1 MKSQPVSFKDFKEFC
16 YDLYVTPPHTQKI
29 RTNVRNLSCLTA
41 IALAV
46 TLSFNVTAATTDYS
60 NQTLDHGI
68 DVKGQGNAIV
78 ADDLIITG
86 SSLVDASDRNEGIYI
101 GAGSTG
107 TFGGDRLEVR
117 FDTDDTAH
125 EFAGIQIN
133 GQTTGNATAVF
144 DSAETI
150 IDVSGTVG
158 SGKWGFGLL
167 VNGLGTDSASAKFT
181 GGNVLIKTTT
191 EAYTAQSATV
201 KANASLDFSNNG
213 NVEIHAYSPFGITVV
228 DGYGQLT
235 FNNNGNVLLKGAIL
249 PGTYTGQTNV
259 VGIQGYNGV
268 WNVTSAVKEFRIE
281 LTGAGVDNDGT
292 SYSTGTKGID
302 LSGENGSFTVNS
314 NSFVI
319 NMDID
324 PDVIDD
330 SPEGHTAQNA
340 YGISIDTYAKLVV
353 GVNTATSITVN
364 EGLGTAYGIN
374 AGYGAD
380 VRFDGNVSIQTDG
393 ATSSVAVNI
402 EGEDAYSEEP
412 VKPIAPTSITF
423 GGAQNHFTGNVIAS
437 NQGSLNLES
446 GHTVVD
452 GNICIDETSNISLQ
466 TAALEL
472 TQGSTLSVN
481 GSLTSTNGQIVLND
495 AAENTV
501 SINMLNAD
509 SSLQVIATSD
519 LNDKLGGNIST
530 FGKAVSISNG
540 AFGTELLMQ
549 EGLVAGETT
558 ALLNADG
565 TVDATT
571 IQSKTNSVM
580 QSSLELSANLPLVM
594 SRILTNDV
602 RKRLGN
608 LRTSES
614 SSGAWVRYDGG
625 RLSGSNGLD
634 TDFTTVQVGID
645 TKPSADSARLG
656 MAFSYTN
663 GDTDYARGGA
673 DLEGYSL
680 AGYGTW
686 FADNGMYVDVIGRLA
701 TMKNNITA
709 GSASG
714 KMENFLLGLSAEAG
728 WKFDLS
734 KLVYIEPQAELSYSY
749 VKGDDFNIGKATY
762 KINSMDSLIGR
773 VGFAASLSCPNN
785 RGDVYIRASAV
796 HEFLGDAEI
805 NGHTTGSTGMYKTD
819 GEDTWV
825 EFGLGGNFNISK
837 STYVWLDVERTAGAT
852 LDEDW
857 RATFGVRYNW

>member
-1 MKSQPVSFKDFKEFC
+1 MTHI
-16 YDLYVTPPHTQKI
+16 LPPPQNK
-29 RTNVRNLSCLTA
+29 RTNFQNLSCLTA
-41 IALAV
+41 IALAI
-46 TLSFNVTAATTDYS
+46 TLSFNATAATTDYS
-60 NQTLDHGI
+60 GQTLDHGI
-68 DVKGQGNAIV
+68 DVIDQGNAIV
-78 ADDLIITG
+78 ADNLIITG

-117 FDTDDTAH
+117 FDTDDATH

-133 GQTTGNATAVF
+133 GQTTGNASAVF
-144 DSAETI
+144 DSDQTVI
-150 IDVSGTVG
+150 VVSGPG
-158 SGKWGFGLL
+158 NSLKWGFGLL
-167 VNGLGTDSASAKFT
+167 VNGAGTNTASARFT
-181 GGNVLIKTTT
+181 GGDVFISTTT
-191 EAYTAQSATV
+191 EDYTAQSATV
-201 KANASLDFSNNG
+201 KANATLDFSNNG
-213 NVEIHAYSPFGITVV
+213 NVEIHAYSPFGVTVV
-228 DGYGQLT
+228 DAQGQLT
-235 FNNNGNVLLKGAIL
+235 FNNNGNVLLKGEIQ
-249 PGTYTGQTNV
+249 PGTHTAQTNV
-259 VGIQGYNGV
+259 VGIQGYDGV
-268 WNVTSAVKEFRIE
+268 WNVTSAVKELRIE
-281 LTGAGVDNDGT
+281 LSGAGVDNDGT

-324 PDVIDD
+324 PDMIDD

-380 VRFDGNVSIQTDG
+380 VRFDGNVSIQVDG

-402 EGEDAYSEEP
+402 EGEDAYSKET

-423 GGAQNHFTGNVIAS
+423 GGAQNHFTGDVIAS

-446 GHTVVD
+446 GHTVVN
-452 GNICIDETSNISLQ
+452 GNINTDETSSISLQ

-472 TQGSTLSVN
+472 AQGSTMSVN
-481 GSLTSTNGQIVLND
+481 GSLISSNGQIVLND

-501 SINMLNAD
+501 SIKTLSTD
-509 SSLQVIATSD
+509 SSLQVIAAAE
-519 LNDKLGGNIST
+519 LNDKLGGDIST
-530 FGKAVSISNG
+530 FGKAVSIGEG
-540 AFGTELLMQ
+540 AQGTQIVMQ

-558 ALLNADG
+558 GTLLADG
-565 TVDATT
+565 TLDASSV
-571 IQSKTNSVM
+571 QHKTNSVM

-608 LRTSES
+608 LRASEGA
-614 SSGAWVRYDGG
+614 SGAWVRYDGG

-656 MAFSYTN
+656 VAFSYTN

-701 TMKNNITA
+701 TMKNDITA

-714 KMENFLLGLSAEAG
+714 KMENLLLGLSAEAG
-728 WKFDLS
+728 WKFDLTN
-734 KLVYIEPQAELSYSY
+734 LVYIEPQAELSYAY
-749 VKGDDFNIGKATY
+749 VKGDDFNIGNATY
-762 KINSMDSLIGR
+762 KIDSMDSLIGR
-773 VGFAASLSCPNN
+773 VGFAAGLSCPNN
-785 RGDVYIRASAV
+785 RGDVYVRASAV
-796 HEFLGDAEI
+796 HEFLGDTEI
-805 NGHTTGSTGMYKTD
+805 SGRTTGSTGVYSTD

-837 STYVWLDVERTAGAT
+837 STYVWADVERTAGAT

-857 RATFGVRYNW
+857 RATLGVRYSW

>member
-1 MKSQPVSFKDFKEFC
+1 MTHILP
-16 YDLYVTPPHTQKI
+16 PPHK
-29 RTNVRNLSCLTA
+29 RTNIQNLSCLTA
-41 IALAV
+41 IALTI
-46 TLSFNVTAATTDYS
+46 TLSFNATAATTDYS
-60 NQTLDHGI
+60 DQTLDHGI
-68 DVKGQGNAIV
+68 DVIDQGNAIV
-78 ADDLIITG
+78 ADNLIITG

-117 FDTDDTAH
+117 FDTDDATH

-133 GQTTGNATAVF
+133 GQTTGNASAVF
-144 DSAETI
+144 DSDQTVI
-150 IDVSGTVG
+150 VVSGPG
-158 SGKWGFGLL
+158 NSLKWGFGLL
-167 VNGLGTDSASAKFT
+167 VNGAGTNTASARFT
-181 GGNVLIKTTT
+181 GGDVFISTTT
-191 EAYTAQSATV
+191 EDYTAQSATV
-201 KANASLDFSNNG
+201 KANATLDFSNNG
-213 NVEIHAYSPFGITVV
+213 NVEIHAYSPFGVTVV
-228 DGYGQLT
+228 DAQGQLT
-235 FNNNGNVLLKGAIL
+235 FNNNGNVLLKGEIQ
-249 PGTYTGQTNV
+249 PGTHTAQTNV
-259 VGIQGYNGV
+259 VGIQGYDGV
-268 WNVTSAVKEFRIE
+268 WNVTSAVKELRIE
-281 LTGAGVDNDGT
+281 LSGAGVDNDGT

-324 PDVIDD
+324 PDMIDD

-380 VRFDGNVSIQTDG
+380 VRFDGNVSIQVDG

-402 EGEDAYSEEP
+402 EGEDAYSKET

-423 GGAQNHFTGNVIAS
+423 GGAQNHFTGDVIAS

-446 GHTVVD
+446 GHTVVN
-452 GNICIDETSNISLQ
+452 GNINTDETSSISLQ

-472 TQGSTLSVN
+472 AQGSTMSVN
-481 GSLTSTNGQIVLND
+481 GSLISSNGQIVLND

-501 SINMLNAD
+501 SIKTLSTD
-509 SSLQVIATSD
+509 SSLQVIAAAE
-519 LNDKLGGNIST
+519 LNDKLGGDIST
-530 FGKAVSISNG
+530 FGKAVSIGEG
-540 AFGTELLMQ
+540 AQGTQIVMQ

-558 ALLNADG
+558 GTLLADG
-565 TVDATT
+565 TLDASSV
-571 IQSKTNSVM
+571 QHKTNSVM

-608 LRTSES
+608 LRASEGA
-614 SSGAWVRYDGG
+614 SGAWVRYDGG

-656 MAFSYTN
+656 VAFSYTN

-673 DLEGYSL
+673 DLEGFSL

-701 TMKNNITA
+701 TMKNDITA

-714 KMENFLLGLSAEAG
+714 KMENLLLGLSAEAG
-728 WKFDLS
+728 WKFDLTN
-734 KLVYIEPQAELSYSY
+734 LVYIEPQAELSYAY
-749 VKGDDFNIGKATY
+749 VKGDDFNIGNATY
-762 KINSMDSLIGR
+762 KIDSMDSLIGR
-773 VGFAASLSCPNN
+773 VGFAAGLSCSNN
-785 RGDVYIRASAV
+785 RGDVYVRASAV
-796 HEFLGDAEI
+796 HEFLGDTEI
-805 NGHTTGSTGMYKTD
+805 SGRTTGSTGVYSTD

-837 STYVWLDVERTAGAT
+837 STYVWADVERTAGAT

-857 RATFGVRYNW
+857 RATLGVRYSW

>member
-1 MKSQPVSFKDFKEFC
+1 MKNLLPSLKEIY
-16 YDLYVTPPHTQKI
+16 YDTYTTPPQNK
-29 RTNVRNLSCLTA
+29 RTNFQNLSCLTA
-41 IALAV
+41 IALAI
-46 TLSFNVTAATTDYS
+46 TLSFNATAATTDYS
-60 NQTLDHGI
+60 GQTLDHGI
-68 DVKGQGNAIV
+68 DVIDQGNAIV
-78 ADDLIITG
+78 ADNLIITG

-117 FDTDDTAH
+117 FDTDDATH

-133 GQTTGNATAVF
+133 GQTTGNASAVF
-144 DSAETI
+144 DSDQTVI
-150 IDVSGTVG
+150 VVSGPG
-158 SGKWGFGLL
+158 NSLKWGFGLL
-167 VNGLGTDSASAKFT
+167 VNGAGTNTASARFT
-181 GGNVLIKTTT
+181 GGDVFISTTT
-191 EAYTAQSATV
+191 EDYTAQSATV
-201 KANASLDFSNNG
+201 KANATLDFSNNG
-213 NVEIHAYSPFGITVV
+213 NVEIHAYSPFGVTVV
-228 DGYGQLT
+228 DAQGQLT
-235 FNNNGNVLLKGAIL
+235 FNNNGNVLLKGEIQ
-249 PGTYTGQTNV
+249 PGTHTAQTNV
-259 VGIQGYNGV
+259 VGIQGYDGV
-268 WNVTSAVKEFRIE
+268 WNVTSAVKELRIE
-281 LTGAGVDNDGT
+281 LSGAGVDNDGT

-324 PDVIDD
+324 PDMIDD

-380 VRFDGNVSIQTDG
+380 VRFDGNVSIQVDG

-402 EGEDAYSEEP
+402 EGEDAYSKET

-423 GGAQNHFTGNVIAS
+423 GGAQNHFTGDVIAS

-446 GHTVVD
+446 GHTVVN
-452 GNICIDETSNISLQ
+452 GNINTDETSSISLQ

-472 TQGSTLSVN
+472 AQGSTMSVN
-481 GSLTSTNGQIVLND
+481 GSLISSNGQIVLND

-501 SINMLNAD
+501 SIKTLSTD
-509 SSLQVIATSD
+509 SSLQVIAAAE
-519 LNDKLGGNIST
+519 LNDKLGGDIST
-530 FGKAVSISNG
+530 FGKAVSIGEG
-540 AFGTELLMQ
+540 AQGTQIVMQ

-558 ALLNADG
+558 GTLLADG
-565 TVDATT
+565 TLDASSV
-571 IQSKTNSVM
+571 QHKTNSVM

-608 LRTSES
+608 LRASEGA
-614 SSGAWVRYDGG
+614 SGAWVRYDGG

-656 MAFSYTN
+656 VAFSYTN

-701 TMKNNITA
+701 TMKNDITA

-714 KMENFLLGLSAEAG
+714 KMENLLLGLSAEAG
-728 WKFDLS
+728 WKFDLTN
-734 KLVYIEPQAELSYSY
+734 LVYIEPQAELSYAY
-749 VKGDDFNIGKATY
+749 VKGDDFNIGNATY
-762 KINSMDSLIGR
+762 KIDSMDSLIGR
-773 VGFAASLSCPNN
+773 VGFAAGLSCPNN
-785 RGDVYIRASAV
+785 RGDVYVRASAV
-796 HEFLGDAEI
+796 HEFLGDTEI
-805 NGHTTGSTGMYKTD
+805 SGRTTGSTGVYSTD

-837 STYVWLDVERTAGAT
+837 STYVWADVERTAGAT

-857 RATFGVRYNW
+857 RATLGVRYSW

>member
-1 MKSQPVSFKDFKEFC
+1 MIFVLSTQLIIQEDFYVSHIA
-16 YDLYVTPPHTQKI
+16 PP
-29 RTNVRNLSCLTA
+29 RLTALAWA
-41 IALAV
+41 IAL
-46 TLSFNVTAATTDYS
+46 SFNATAATTDYS
-60 NQTLDHGI
+60 NQTIDHGI
-68 DVKGQGNAIV
+68 VVTDAGNN
-78 ADDLIITG
+78 ITANN
-86 SSLVDASDRNEGIYI
+86 LVIEGTSFVESANNYNEGIFI
-101 GAGSTG
+101 GGGSSG

-117 FDTDDTAH
+117 FDKDDTTH
-125 EFAGIQIN
+125 SFAGIHL
-133 GQTTGNATAVF
+133 GGKTTGNATAVF

-150 IDVSGTVG
+150 IDVSGSVA
-158 SGKWGFGLL
+158 GKWGYGLL
-167 VNGLGTDSASAKFT
+167 VNGTGNNTAKFT
-181 GGNVLIKTTT
+181 GGDVVIKTTT
-191 EAYTAQSATV
+191 ESYTAQTATV
-201 KANASLDFSNNG
+201 KANSTLDFSNNG

-235 FNNNGNVLLKGAIL
+235 FNNNGNVLLKGEIQ
-249 PGTYTGQTNV
+249 PGTHTAQTNV
-259 VGIQGYNGV
+259 VGIQGYDGV

-281 LTGAGVDNDGT
+281 LAGAGVDNDGT

-302 LSGENGSFTVNS
+302 LSGENGSFTIDS

-340 YGISIDTYAKLVV
+340 YGISIDTNAQMVV
-353 GVNTATSITVN
+353 SENTTTTIAVN
-364 EGLGTAYGIN
+364 EGLGTAYGVN

-380 VRFDGNVSIQTDG
+380 VRFDGNVSIQAAGTT
-393 ATSSVAVNI
+393 ASVAVNI
-402 EGEDAYSEEP
+402 EGEDAYSKEE
-412 VKPIAPTSITF
+412 VKPIAPTSVTF
-423 GGAQNHFTGNVIAS
+423 AGAQNHFTGDVIAS
-437 NQGSLNLES
+437 NQGNLTLES

-452 GNICIDETSNISLQ
+452 GNISTDETSSISLQ

-472 TQGSTLSVN
+472 AQGSTMSVN

-501 SINMLNAD
+501 SIKTLSAD
-509 SSLQVIATSD
+509 SSLQVLAAAD
-519 LNDKLGGNIST
+519 LNDRLGGDIST
-530 FGKAVSISNG
+530 FGKAVSIDEG
-540 AFGTELLMQ
+540 AQGTQIVMQ

-558 ALLNADG
+558 GTLKADG
-565 TVDATT
+565 TLDAASV
-571 IQSKTNSVM
+571 QHKTNSVM

-608 LRTSES
+608 LRASENA
-614 SSGAWVRYDGG
+614 SGAWVRYDGG
-625 RLSGSNGLD
+625 KLSGSNGLD

-656 MAFSYTN
+656 VAFSYTN
-663 GDTDYARGGA
+663 GDSDYARGGA
-673 DLEGYSL
+673 DLEGFSL

-701 TMKNNITA
+701 TMKNDFTA

-714 KMENFLLGLSAEAG
+714 KMENLLLGLSAEAG
-728 WKFDLS
+728 WKFDVS
-734 KLVYIEPQAELSYSY
+734 NLVYVEPQTELSYAY
-749 VKGDDFNIGKATY
+749 VKGDDFNIGNAAY

-773 VGFAASLSCPNN
+773 VGFAAGLSCPNN
-785 RGDVYIRASAV
+785 RGDVYVRASAV

-805 NGHTTGSTGMYKTD
+805 SGRTTGSTGVYSTD

-837 STYVWLDVERTAGAT
+837 STYVWADVERTAGAT

-857 RATFGVRYNW
+857 RATLGVRYSW

>member
-1 MKSQPVSFKDFKEFC
+1 MKNLLPSLKEIY
-16 YDLYVTPPHTQKI
+16 YDTYTTPPHK
-29 RTNVRNLSCLTA
+29 RTNIQNLSCLTA
-41 IALAV
+41 IALAI
-46 TLSFNVTAATTDYS
+46 TLSFNATAATTDYS
-60 NQTLDHGI
+60 GQTLDHGI
-68 DVKGQGNAIV
+68 DVIDQGNAIV
-78 ADDLIITG
+78 ADNLIITG

-117 FDTDDTAH
+117 FDTDDATH

-133 GQTTGNATAVF
+133 GQTTGNASAVF
-144 DSAETI
+144 DSDQTVI
-150 IDVSGTVG
+150 VVSGPG
-158 SGKWGFGLL
+158 NSLKWGFGLL
-167 VNGLGTDSASAKFT
+167 VNGAGTNTASARFT
-181 GGNVLIKTTT
+181 GGDVFISTTT
-191 EAYTAQSATV
+191 EDYTAQSTTV
-201 KANASLDFSNNG
+201 KANATLDFSNNG
-213 NVEIHAYSPFGITVV
+213 NVEIHAYSPFGVTVV
-228 DGYGQLT
+228 DAQGQLT
-235 FNNNGNVLLKGAIL
+235 FNNNGNVLLKGEIQ
-249 PGTYTGQTNV
+249 PGTHTAQTNV
-259 VGIQGYNGV
+259 VGIQGYDGV
-268 WNVTSAVKEFRIE
+268 WNATSAVKELRIE
-281 LTGAGVDNDGT
+281 LSGAGVDNDGT

-324 PDVIDD
+324 PDMIDD

-380 VRFDGNVSIQTDG
+380 VRFDGNVSIQVDG

-402 EGEDAYSEEP
+402 EGEDAYSKET

-423 GGAQNHFTGNVIAS
+423 GGAQNHFTGDVIAS

-446 GHTVVD
+446 GHTVVN
-452 GNICIDETSNISLQ
+452 GNINTDETSSISLQ

-472 TQGSTLSVN
+472 AQGSTMSVN
-481 GSLTSTNGQIVLND
+481 GSLISSNGQIVLND

-501 SINMLNAD
+501 SIKTLSTD
-509 SSLQVIATSD
+509 SSLQVIAAAE
-519 LNDKLGGNIST
+519 LNDKLGGDIST
-530 FGKAVSISNG
+530 FGKAVSIGEG
-540 AFGTELLMQ
+540 AQGTQIVMQ

-558 ALLNADG
+558 GTLLADG
-565 TVDATT
+565 TLDASSV
-571 IQSKTNSVM
+571 QHKTNSVM

-608 LRTSES
+608 LRASENA
-614 SSGAWVRYDGG
+614 SGAWVRYDGG

-645 TKPSADSARLG
+645 TKLSAESARLG
-656 MAFSYTN
+656 VAFSYTN

-701 TMKNNITA
+701 TMKNDITA

-714 KMENFLLGLSAEAG
+714 KMENLLLGLSAEAG
-728 WKFDLS
+728 WKFDLTN
-734 KLVYIEPQAELSYSY
+734 LVYIEPQAELSYAY
-749 VKGDDFNIGKATY
+749 VKGDDFNIGNATY
-762 KINSMDSLIGR
+762 KIDSMDSLIGR
-773 VGFAASLSCPNN
+773 VGFAAGLSCPNN
-785 RGDVYIRASAV
+785 RGDVYVRASAV

-805 NGHTTGSTGMYKTD
+805 SGRTTGSTGVYSTD

-837 STYVWLDVERTAGAT
+837 STYVWADVERTAGAT

-857 RATFGVRYNW
+857 RATLGVRYSW